1 MVGVGAYCW
10 QLPRFE
16 GNAIPAPPLV
26 LTHFL
31 PSPMQIH
38 ATLGMANCRQWHKR
52 WHAWY
57 WVSGSN
63 PARPC
68 IEDDDCG
75 KPTSCYTCYTHV
87 SMVQNYLNTPRKQ
100 NTVKV
105 AKIMILLMNVITFKT
120 CHTLYSEIKSKIL
133 GEVTILDKLVNVW
146 YSSGGPSNVHRLL
159 FGLQ

>member
-1 MVGVGAYCW
+1 M
-10 QLPRFE
+10 
-16 GNAIPAPPLV
+16 
-26 LTHFL
+26 
-31 PSPMQIH
+31 
-38 ATLGMANCRQWHKR
+38 
-52 WHAWY
+52 
-57 WVSGSN
+57 
-63 PARPC
+63 
-68 IEDDDCG
+68 EDDDCE
-75 KPTSCYTCYTHV
+75 KPTSCFTCYTHV

>member
-1 MVGVGAYCW
+1 
-10 QLPRFE
+10 
-16 GNAIPAPPLV
+16 
-26 LTHFL
+26 
-31 PSPMQIH
+31 
-38 ATLGMANCRQWHKR
+38 
-52 WHAWY
+52 
-57 WVSGSN
+57 
-63 PARPC
+63 
-68 IEDDDCG
+68 
-75 KPTSCYTCYTHV
+75 
-87 SMVQNYLNTPRKQ
+87 MVQNYLNTPRKQ